1 MIKDMVK
8 RVITLIFVRV
18 IVVTLLLGSF
28 YIFRIGYDKLP
39 HPEYFSYLIVA
50 LYFLTICYAL
60 ALRSIRKL
68 YDFEK
73 TDFTQVKLLKG
84 LTVFAYIQISIDIIA
99 EVILIFITGGIGSMF
114 SFMFLL
120 SIISAAIVLDRR
132 ACYIFATLSSILYG
146 VLIDLQFYNVIEMS
160 TNVFFT
166 EKYYF
171 YHIFAHITAFYLIA
185 FLSGY
190 LSDKLHRATKRLEER
205 DAVLSDLKAFNKYV
219 IESMPSGI
227 FTTDLNKRIISFN
240 TSAQEITK
248 LRLDDVAGKT
258 PEDIFPFLINF
269 KEPFDRIEGDMKKD
283 GKSFPVGIRL
293 STLKDSSG
301 GSIGLIGIF
310 QDLTELKAME
320 AEVKRKEKWAFIGE
334 LSASIAHELRNPLA
348 SLKGSIEMLRAKN
361 VPEQQAD
368 RLMGIAL
375 SEMDRLNGI
384 VTDFLLY
391 ARPQKLN
398 KEIYDL
404 NQSLREIVT
413 LLQSSEENIDHV
425 TISASLDG
433 DRLVNGDARQLK
445 QVFWNLG
452 VNAMDAVSDGGTI
465 DIYTAENSNAVE
477 VVFKDSGNGISKDEI
492 DKIFYPFFT
501 TKEKG
506 TGLGLSIAKKIIEE
520 HGGKIEVESEGD
532 CTGASF
538 KILLPT
544 EN

>member
-1 MIKDMVK
+1 MIQDLVK
-8 RVITLIFVRV
+8 RVRALIFVRV
-18 IVVTLLLGSF
+18 ILVTLLLGSL
-28 YIFRIGYDKLP
+28 YVFRIGYDNLP
-39 HPEYFSYLIVA
+39 HPEYFSYLIAA
-50 LYFLTICYAL
+50 LYVLTICYAL
-60 ALRSIRKL
+60 VLKYARKL

-73 TDFTQVKLLKG
+73 PDFSQLKLLRG
-84 LTVFAYIQISIDIIA
+84 LTVFAYIQIFADVVA
-99 EVILIFITGGIGSMF
+99 EVMLLFITGGIGSMF

-120 SIISAAIVLDRR
+120 SIISAAIVIDRR
-132 ACYIFATLSSILYG
+132 ACYIIATLSSLCYG
-146 VLIDLQFYNVIEMS
+146 VLIDLQFYNVITTS
-160 TNVFFT
+160 TNVLFT

-171 YHIFAHITAFYLIA
+171 YNIFAHITAFYLIA

-190 LSDKLHRATKRLEER
+190 LSDKLHRATVRLEER
-205 DAVLSDLKAFNKYV
+205 DAVLSDLKAFSRDV

-227 FTTDLNKRIISFN
+227 LTTDLDNRIISFN
-240 TSAQEITK
+240 SSAQEITK
-248 LRLDDVAGKT
+248 FGLNDVIGKK
-258 PEDIFPFLINF
+258 PEEIFPFLVNF
-269 KEPFDRIEGDMKKD
+269 KEPFDRIEGDIQKD
-283 GKSFPVGIRL
+283 GKTFPIGMRL

-301 GSIGLIGIF
+301 ESIGLIGIF

-361 VPEQQAD
+361 VPETQAD

-391 ARPQKLN
+391 ARPQELN
-398 KEIYDL
+398 KEKYDL
-404 NQSLREIVT
+404 NRSLQEIAI
-413 LLQSSEENIDHV
+413 LLKSSEASNNHV

-433 DRLVNGDARQLK
+433 EQVVRGDAKQLK

-452 VNAMDAVSDGGTI
+452 VNAVDAVSDGGVI
-465 DIYTAENSNAVE
+465 DIYTTGNSNAVE
-477 VVFKDSGNGISKDEI
+477 VVFKDSGNGISRDDI

-506 TGLGLSIAKKIIEE
+506 TGLGLSIAQKIIEE
-520 HGGKIEVESEGD
+520 HGGKIEVESEGE
-532 CTGASF
+532 GSGSMF

-544 EN
+544 AD

>member
-1 MIKDMVK
+1 MIQDLVK
-8 RVITLIFVRV
+8 RAGALIFVRV
-18 IVVTLLLGSF
+18 VLVTLLLGSL

-39 HPEYFSYLIVA
+39 HPEYFSYLIAA
-50 LYFLTICYAL
+50 LYFLTICYAIV
-60 ALRSIRKL
+60 LRSARKL
-68 YDFEK
+68 YDSEK
-73 TDFTQVKLLKG
+73 PDFSQLRLLKG
-84 LTVFAYIQISIDIIA
+84 LTVFAYIQIFIDVVA
-99 EVILIFITGGIGSMF
+99 EVVLISITGGIGSMF

-132 ACYIFATLSSILYG
+132 ACYIFATLSSIFYG
-146 VLIDLQFYNVIEMS
+146 VLIDLQFYNIIKIGTYVA
-160 TNVFFT
+160 FT

-171 YHIFAHITAFYLIA
+171 YNIFAHITAFYLIA

-190 LSDKLHRATKRLEER
+190 LSDKLHRATIRLEER
-205 DAVLSDLKAFNKYV
+205 DAVLSDLKAFSRDV

-227 FTTDLNKRIISFN
+227 FTTDLDNRIISFN
-240 TSAQEITK
+240 SSAREITK
-248 LRLDDVAGKT
+248 LGLDDVTGKK
-258 PEDIFPFLINF
+258 PEEIFPFLSNF
-269 KEPFDRIEGDMKKD
+269 KEPFDRIEGAIKKD
-283 GKSFPVGIRL
+283 GKSFPVGMRL
-293 STLKDSSG
+293 STLKDSAG
-301 GSIGLIGIF
+301 DSIGLIGIF

-361 VPEQQAD
+361 VPEDQAD

-391 ARPQKLN
+391 ARPQELN
-398 KEIYDL
+398 KEKYDL
-404 NQSLREIVT
+404 NQSLREVVT
-413 LLQSSEENIDHV
+413 LLQSSEAGRDHV

-433 DRLVNGDARQLK
+433 ERFVSGDARQLK

-452 VNAMDAVSDGGTI
+452 LNAMDAVSDGGTV
-465 DIYTAENSNAVE
+465 DIYTAGNSNHIE
-477 VVFKDSGNGISKDEI
+477 VVFKDSGNGIGKDDI

-501 TKEKG
+501 TKDKG
-506 TGLGLSIAKKIIEE
+506 TGLGLSIAQKIIEE
-520 HGGKIEVESEGD
+520 HGGKIDVASEGEG
-532 CTGASF
+532 TGALF

-544 EN
+544 EG